1 MFSSSHKIAGLVCYA
16 FRNDTCNLLIKVSPA
31 VPWQR
36 LQHPQLLARSWHLQN
51 CWAMNL
57 VVKLALIAWRNIWLP
72 QALHSRN
79 PVDIDLLTCWD
90 HAWSS
95 VVGVLACFRCI
106 FVRPGR
112 NLSYRLYNNTVYI
125 YILYINY
132 IYFIIIY
139 IIYNNNSNNINNT
152 INNNNDIYIDTYIHT
167 YTVHR
172 KLYGCKWPTYYG
184 PMVDVCQHPLS
195 SLAPIWPA
203 SIKPRQYI
211 NVQESQ
217 HMLGNAIFHR
227 VYKTMHRPQGW
238 PFAHK
243 QNI

>member
-1 MFSSSHKIAGLVCYA
+1 MLSHPSNYVLIIDLFLLLFNAALLTSFRLSQPIPVLFFLDVFFFSLNRCRGLVRYA
-16 FRNDTCNLLIKVSPA
+16 LRNDTCSLLIKVSPA

-36 LQHPQLLARSWHLQN
+36 LQHPQLSARSWHLQN

-57 VVKLALIAWRNIWLP
+57 IVKLALIAWRNIWLP

-112 NLSYRLYNNTVYI
+112 NLSYRLYNTVYI
-125 YILYINY
+125 YYINY

-139 IIYNNNSNNINNT
+139 IIYI
-152 INNNNDIYIDTYIHT
+152 IYII
-167 YTVHR
+167 
-172 KLYGCKWPTYYG
+172 
-184 PMVDVCQHPLS
+184 
-195 SLAPIWPA
+195 
-203 SIKPRQYI
+203 
-211 NVQESQ
+211 
-217 HMLGNAIFHR
+217 
-227 VYKTMHRPQGW
+227 
-238 PFAHK
+238 
-243 QNI
+243 